1 MLDELVARVL
11 ADRLEHANP
20 WLRVGA
26 LGDSE
31 QAGVDQLADGVE
43 WIRVAAG
50 CGHGRDGVQVRAA
63 GENAE
68 LAEEP
73 LLALVEQL
81 V

>member
-1 MLDELVARVL
+1 MTVSRL
-11 ADRLEHANP
+11 ASTSSLTR
-20 WLRVGA
+20 
-26 LGDSE
+26 
-31 QAGVDQLADGVE
+31 VE

-63 GENAE
+63 GEYAE

-73 LLALVEQL
+73 LLALIEQL